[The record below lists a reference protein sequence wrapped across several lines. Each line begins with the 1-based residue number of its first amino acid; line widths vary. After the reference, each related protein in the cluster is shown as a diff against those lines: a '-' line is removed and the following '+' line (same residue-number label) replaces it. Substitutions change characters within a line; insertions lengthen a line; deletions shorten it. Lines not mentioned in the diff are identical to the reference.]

1 MALIQATLEDKYAL
15 ASGRV
20 FLNGIQAL
28 VRLTIMQR
36 QRDLAAGLDT
46 AGFVSG
52 YQGAPLNLVDQTM
65 RQAAPQ
71 LERHHVHF
79 QAGQNEELA
88 MTGVWGSQ
96 QVTLFKGARYDGVFG
111 MWYGKWA
118 GVGRCG
124 DVLNHGNSAGAAPRG
139 GVLLVCGDDHA
150 ARSSTIATQSEHML
164 IAPMVPVLVPAGVQ
178 DYLDLGIHGWAMSRY
193 SGSWVGFKALD
204 ETVESSASVYVDPHR
219 VAVALPEDFALPP
232 EGLGIRLPD
241 QPLAMERRIHDQR
254 LPAIEAYA
262 RANRLNHLVMDSPRP
277 RLGIIAAGKSYLDVR
292 QALDH
297 LGIDARAAADIGLRV
312 YKVGLAWPL
321 EPQGLRD
328 FATGLEEVL
337 VVEEKRPLIEGQIKE
352 QLYDWPQARR
362 PRVLGKK
369 AEPGRDAPWLL
380 APNGELT
387 PERIA
392 EVIAQRITRF
402 HASESIARRAAWL
415 RAKEEALSQ
424 PSLSP
429 QLRGYLSDAGRVPF
443 FCSGCPHNTSTR
455 VPEGS
460 AAIAGVGCHF
470 MATYIFS
477 GTKIFSPMGAEGAAW
492 VGHAPFTDASHI
504 FANMGDGT
512 YHHSGLLAIRAA
524 VAANVDI
531 TFKILYNDATA
542 ATGGQPLP
550 GALSVPAITRQ
561 LDAEGIG
568 RIVVVTDEPA
578 KYGAGAGFAP
588 GVSIRHR
595 TELDAV
601 QKELREHRGVSALV
615 YDQTCAAEKRRRRKR
630 GAFPDP
636 AHRSFINTLVCEGCG
651 DCNLK
656 SNCVSVLPVET
667 EFGRKRAIDQSS
679 CNKDF
684 SCIRGFCPSYVTVEG
699 GAPRRGKALAATDGL
714 LAGLPQPQPPALDRP
729 YGIVIAGVGGTGV
742 ITVGALLG
750 MAAHLEGKGVSVLDM
765 TGVAQKGGAV
775 ITYVRI
781 GERPEALH
789 AVRIAAGDANAV
801 IGCDIV
807 VTVENAILTKMRRD
821 FTRAVVNTRR
831 LATVAFIRNPDIQ
844 TPWSAMEQGI
854 SDAVGPDAAHFLNAT
869 RLATALTGEAIGTN
883 VFMLGFAYQLGLIPL
898 SAEALVRAIELNGV
912 SVEANRRAF
921 TWGRYAAHDPSATER
936 FAASDDTAAV
946 AADRKLSHSLDE
958 AIARRVDYLTK
969 YQDER
974 YAARYR
980 GLVERVRDAE
990 CARPGAG
997 TRLTDAVARAYFKLL
1012 AVKDEYEVAR
1022 LHTDG
1027 EFRRQIDAAF
1037 EGDYRLRFHFAPPLW
1052 ARPDPVTGEPRKRA
1066 YGQWVLPLLRV
1077 LARLKGLRGTVFD
1090 PFGHTVERRLERQ
1103 LAIDYERTVDALLS
1117 ELRDAEPDQSR
1128 LDLAVAIASVPL
1140 EIRGY
1145 GHVKR
1150 RSIDVARDREAEL
1163 MARLRQPAP
1172 APLSLAA

>member
-1 MALIQATLEDKYAL
+1 MALVQVTLEDKYAL
-15 ASGRV
+15 ESGRV
-20 FLNGIQAL
+20 FLTGIQAL

-36 QRDLAAGLDT
+36 QRDAAAGINT

-65 RQAAPQ
+65 RQAAPH

-88 MTGVWGSQ
+88 MIGVWGSQ

-150 ARSSTIATQSEHML
+150 ARSSTVATQSEHML

-219 VAVALPEDFALPP
+219 VAVTLPSDIALPP

-241 QPLAMERRIHDQR
+241 QPLTMERRIHDQR

-262 RANRLNHLVMDSPRP
+262 RANRLNHLVMDSPRA
-277 RLGIIAAGKSYLDVR
+277 RLGIVAAGKSYLDVR

-297 LGIDARAAADIGLRV
+297 LGIDERGAADIGLRV
-312 YKVGLAWPL
+312 YKIGLAWPL
-321 EPQGLRD
+321 EPQGLRA
-328 FATGLEEVL
+328 FAQGLEEIL
-337 VVEEKRPLIEGQIKE
+337 VIEEKRPLIEGQIKE
-352 QLYDWPQARR
+352 QLYHQPQDQR
-362 PRVLGKK
+362 PRVLGK
-369 AEPGRDAPWLL
+369 RDESAGDGVWLL
-380 APNGELT
+380 APAGELT

-392 EVIAQRITRF
+392 EVIAQRIARF
-402 HASESIARRAAWL
+402 HAAESIARRAAWL

-492 VGHAPFTDASHI
+492 VGHAPFTDARHI

-531 TFKILYNDATA
+531 TVKILYNDATA

-550 GALSVPAITRQ
+550 GRLNVPAITRQ
-561 LDAEGIG
+561 LDAEGVD
-568 RIVVVTDEPA
+568 RIVVVTDEPG
-578 KYGAGAGFAP
+578 KYGSGARFAP
-588 GVSIRHR
+588 GVSVRHR
-595 TELDAV
+595 DALDAT
-601 QKELREHRGVSALV
+601 QRELRELHGVSVIV

-636 AHRSFINTLVCEGCG
+636 ARRSFINTLVCEGCG

-699 GAPRRGKALAATDGL
+699 GALRGGKALAAADDL
-714 LAGLPQPQPPALDRP
+714 FAGLPEPQRPALDRP

-750 MAAHLEGKGVSVLDM
+750 MGAHLEGKGVSVLDM

-789 AVRIAAGDANAV
+789 SVRIAAGEANAV

-821 FTRAVVNTRR
+821 FTRAVINTRR
-831 LATVAFIRNPDIQ
+831 LATVAFIRNPDIE

-854 SDAVGPDAAHFLNAT
+854 SDAVGADAAHFVNAT
-869 RLATALTGEAIGTN
+869 RLATALMGDPIGSN
-883 VFMLGFAYQLGLIPL
+883 IFMLGFAYQLGLIPL
-898 SAEALVRAIELNGV
+898 AAEALVRAIELNGV
-912 SVEANRRAF
+912 AVEANRRAF
-921 TWGRYAAHDPSATER
+921 MWGRLAAHDPPGVER
-936 FAASDDTAAV
+936 FAEPGDGAV
-946 AADRKLSHSLDE
+946 AADRKLSQSLDE
-958 AIARRVDYLTK
+958 AIARRVEYLTK
-969 YQDER
+969 YQNER

-980 GLVERVRDAE
+980 ALVERVRDAE
-990 CARPGAG
+990 SAGEGAG
-997 TRLTDAVARAYFKLL
+997 TRLTDAVARGYFKLL

-1027 EFRRQIDAAF
+1027 EFRRQLDAAF
-1037 EGDYRLRFHFAPPLW
+1037 AGDYRLRFHFAPPLW
-1052 ARPDPVTGEPRKRA
+1052 AKRDPITGEPRKRA

-1077 LARLKGLRGTVFD
+1077 LAGLRGLRGTAFD
-1090 PFGHTVERRLERQ
+1090 PFGRTAERRLERR
-1103 LAIDYERTVDALLS
+1103 LIADYERTVGALLS
-1117 ELRDAEPDQSR
+1117 GLNEGN
-1128 LDLAVAIASVPL
+1128 LDLAVEIAALPL
-1140 EIRGY
+1140 AMRGY

-1150 RSIDVARDREAEL
+1150 KNIEAAREREAEL
-1163 MARLRQPAP
+1163 MAQYRAP
-1172 APLSLAA
+1172 APTRLPLAA